1 VVYEDGGQLRD
12 YVNVRD
18 VALANVLAL
27 EHEAADFQVLNVSGG
42 RAITVLEFARIMLD
56 AFGSR
61 LEPRLAGEFRLGDTR
76 HTVSDISR
84 IRRLGWEPAIPVEQN
99 VDEYI
104 QWLKTQVVRPEYL
117 QEAERVM
124 QESGVVQTASMT

>member
-1 VVYEDGGQLRD
+1 
-12 YVNVRD
+12 
-18 VALANVLAL
+18 
-27 EHEAADFQVLNVSGG
+27 
-42 RAITVLEFARIMLD
+42 
-56 AFGSR
+56 
-61 LEPRLAGEFRLGDTR
+61 
-76 HTVSDISR
+76 
-84 IRRLGWEPAIPVEQN
+84 LGWEPAIPVEQN